1 MVIKQIIFNYS
12 NYYNN
17 NALFTNKNTNEIF
30 VPNSVAEFN
39 NIKLI
44 TENIIP
50 SGGRCIKLGI
60 QAPRDTIFKML
71 PYIPTGSY
79 ESNQAQRFL
88 IGPSEIYE
96 LSDCSIGY
104 LEFVVQQDTNGEDIS
119 LKNIII
125 DMIIEEGGIANE

>member
-1 MVIKQIIFNYS
+1 MTIKQVVYKYTDFAGNVI
-12 NYYNN
+12 
-17 NALFTNKNTNEIF
+17 TNQD
-30 VPNSVAEFN
+30 S
-39 NIKLI
+39 I

-71 PYIPTGSY
+71 PYTPGTY
-79 ESNQAQRFL
+79 ESDLAQRFL

-125 DMIIEEGGIANE
+125 DMIIEEGGNTNE